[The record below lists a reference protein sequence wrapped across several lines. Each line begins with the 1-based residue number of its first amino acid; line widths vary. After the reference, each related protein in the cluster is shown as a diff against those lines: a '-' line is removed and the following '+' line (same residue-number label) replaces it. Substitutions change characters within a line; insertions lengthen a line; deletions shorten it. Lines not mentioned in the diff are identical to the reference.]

1 MSFQCLTTSLSD
13 ASFFLSVSRLRT
25 LAFSCDRSVSF
36 FQRRRRMF
44 LSFIWLSVR
53 SSGGLAVRLDVLL
66 PGCLVAW
73 MSCCLV
79 FWLFDSNF
87 LLDCLS
93 LSVADGDD
101 LDDES
106 LLLRRRAILIHVRCG
121 CRLLSL
127 DSAGFN
133 SCMHDFLSVCSPA
146 VCACLK
152 STHMQPAV
160 LSAKAQNSFRAIMVD
175 RLKQCS
181 LSALYSCVVCFEPA
195 WADMHISPFWHDT
208 CTARRIVVR
217 RLESFEV

>member
-1 MSFQCLTTSLSD
+1 MRASSCRSRDCVLWLSAARGRSLSSRGGD
-13 ASFFLSVSRLRT
+13 ACRCRLSGYLSGRL
-25 LAFSCDRSVSF
+25 VV
-36 FQRRRRMF
+36 
-44 LSFIWLSVR
+44 WLSAWL
-53 SSGGLAVRLDVLL
+53 SGCLDVWLS
-66 PGCLVAW
+66 GCLVVW
-73 MSCCLV
+73 LSGCLTVISC
-79 FWLFDSNF
+79 WTA
-87 LLDCLS
+87 S

-133 SCMHDFLSVCSPA
+133 SCMHGFLSVRSPA
-146 VCACLK
+146 ACACLK

-181 LSALYSCVVCFEPA
+181 VSALYSCVACFEHA

-217 RLESFEV
+217 RLETFEG